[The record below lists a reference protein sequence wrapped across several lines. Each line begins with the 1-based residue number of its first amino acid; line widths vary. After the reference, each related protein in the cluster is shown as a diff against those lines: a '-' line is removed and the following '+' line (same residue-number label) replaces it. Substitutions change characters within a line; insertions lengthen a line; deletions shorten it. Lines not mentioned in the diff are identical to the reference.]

1 MFRTAPKFAALLT
14 ALIVGALT
22 LALAQGSDAEPTVSF
37 QLTTAL
43 GAFEQGPFAFVG
55 TEGEL
60 ADVANPELRVKVGD
74 VVEIVLVNGDGMPHD
89 FTIEELGVHSDQVA
103 SVTESVRVVFTVT
116 EAGEFEYFCSIPGHR
131 QGGMFGK
138 LIVEAA
144 E

>member
-1 MFRTAPKFAALLT
+1 MFKSFKILALMAAL
-14 ALIVGALT
+14 VMGASS
-22 LALAQGSDAEPTVSF
+22 LAFAQGDGAEPTVTF
-37 QLTTAL
+37 RLTTAL

-55 TEGEL
+55 LDGEL

-74 VVEIVLVNGDGMPHD
+74 VVEVVLVNGDGMPHD
-89 FTIEELGVHSDQVA
+89 FTIEDLGVHSEQVA
-103 SVTESVRVVFTVT
+103 SVTQEVRVVFTVT